1 MLEINLQ
8 RDTLFYKIIIDI
20 DRTETIKII
29 YKKIYSLMK
38 QIWVKV
44 SLHLNLNWNL
54 NKLNKLN

>member
-38 QIWVKV
+38 QI
-44 SLHLNLNWNL
+44 
-54 NKLNKLN
+54 